1 MAYFSHSQE
10 KLIQEQRE
18 SSILMKLYFNQW
30 TIPDSPAEPDPENVP
45 FDDPKEIPFESSDDS
60 NRLFSS

>member
-1 MAYFSHSQE
+1 
-10 KLIQEQRE
+10 
-18 SSILMKLYFNQW
+18 MKLYFNQW